1 MPNNPTEPLIALLDS
16 TALNSDLSWQSATA
30 DACVDSVER
39 INQFIAST
47 TDRDV
52 QACLEAVRNSLNWA
66 ATEAASVEEVQAT
79 VSRVLKVIGSV
90 SETV

>member
-16 TALNSDLSWQSATA
+16 TALLSDISWQSAAA
-30 DACVDSVER
+30 DACGDCIER
-39 INQFIAST
+39 IDQYIDSA

-66 ATEAASVEEVQAT
+66 ATEAASVDEVQAT
-79 VSRVLKVIGSV
+79 VSRVLAVISRIA
-90 SETV
+90 ETV